1 MTASSHSQQQY
12 QPQSYQQLHQQYQQQ
27 SAQPKNMYGQQQS
40 PKPMASD
47 MYDQQQLLRTQSQ
60 SNSQYGLSNKASIAS
75 TSSNSNQTYGQHRGQ
90 GQTSS
95 MQQSVGNSS
104 GY

>member
-1 MTASSHSQQQY
+1 MTASSYSQQQY

-47 MYDQQQLLRTQSQ
+47 MYD
-60 SNSQYGLSNKASIAS
+60 
-75 TSSNSNQTYGQHRGQ
+75 
-90 GQTSS
+90 
-95 MQQSVGNSS
+95 
-104 GY
+104 